1 MKYSLAFVLALF
13 FLSAANPEVILEESI
28 LPIDGRGLQI
38 FAGLI
43 VLAFFMFGF
52 VLYYFIFNKS
62 ADEAIAGM
70 KELDRPAQ
78 FTKKNGKEN

>member
-1 MKYSLAFVLALF
+1 MRRFLAFILAIF
-13 FLSAANPEVILEESI
+13 SVSAANSGIALEEGSA
-28 LPIDGRGLQI
+28 LPIDDKSLQI

-52 VLYYFIFNKS
+52 VLYYFIFNKQ
-62 ADEAIAGM
+62 ADEAVSGM

-78 FTKKNGKEN
+78 FTKNNEKE